1 MVATFKAN
9 IPYNSFLL
17 IVYGTFLSWFVFFS
31 GCSFYINPNDG
42 ILYKWLIHGLNNMG
56 YLQFFFGKLI
66 YLMLLFFQANILNS
80 LANTQKLFSK
90 PNYLTGMCVL
100 LFHSLF
106 IGLYGLSSS
115 LFVSTSMVCI
125 LYFLCLLTN
134 ISKPKQAL
142 FNIGLL
148 FGMSTLFCTTS
159 FLYLLL
165 LLIGLSIMRPF
176 KLTEWIILI
185 LGTVTPYYFLYAYN
199 FLFDINNSNLF
210 TLIKI
215 YTPFIKLSDLE
226 LLSIISIS
234 LILLGGIYFI
244 QSNMR
249 KLLVQSRNSWTIIY
263 FYLLISLFFPFLNKS
278 SNFSDWNYA
287 LMPISVLG
295 SGFFY
300 YSKSKWVTLITH
312 WLLFILSVIIGYYYL
327 VH

>member
-1 MVATFKAN
+1 
-9 IPYNSFLL
+9 
-17 IVYGTFLSWFVFFS
+17 
-31 GCSFYINPNDG
+31 
-42 ILYKWLIHGLNNMG
+42 
-56 YLQFFFGKLI
+56 
-66 YLMLLFFQANILNS
+66 
-80 LANTQKLFSK
+80 
-90 PNYLTGMCVL
+90 
-100 LFHSLF
+100 
-106 IGLYGLSSS
+106 
-115 LFVSTSMVCI
+115 
-125 LYFLCLLTN
+125 
-134 ISKPKQAL
+134 
-142 FNIGLL
+142 
-148 FGMSTLFCTTS
+148 
-159 FLYLLL
+159 

-185 LGTVTPYYFLYAYN
+185 LGTVTPYYFLYTYN

-210 TLIKI
+210 TIIKI